1 MNWTEMTY
9 DQQRA
14 ALGLWQPTVGF
25 HWQRMT
31 RRIYDAVAPAIRAF
45 GASIPAVRDNPYDY
59 GLAGGRDA

>member
-1 MNWTEMTY
+1 MTY

-45 GASIPAVRDNPYDY
+45 GASPPPHPYDY